1 MHDNTIYSTRAAT
14 PPVVT
19 VCGMPLSEWQQKG
32 NDLRSVV
39 LGSDAIPPA
48 RSLLALADVLLMGGS
63 SSATPVRAPSTRVSH
78 VREDGGVDR
87 R

>member
-1 MHDNTIYSTRAAT
+1 MHDNTIYATSSAT
-14 PPVVT
+14 PPAVT
-19 VCGMPLSEWQQKG
+19 VCGMSLSEWQQKG

-48 RSLLALADVLLMGGS
+48 RSLLALADALLMGGS
-63 SSATPVRAPSTRVSH
+63 SSPTLVRAPGSRVPQLG
-78 VREDGGVDR
+78 EGGGVDR